1 MILLVNLSYCQLVKV
16 INNDTVVILPIQE
29 AKNINVIFLKLK
41 DSIASYKFDNER
53 IIDDFTK
60 YQIQKNKQTYKHIDN
75 IDSLKN
81 KLKTDSIYFH
91 KDIKSLKSEN
101 KLLRTFF
108 LIPYVV
114 LVFTAI
120 VGL

>member
-1 MILLVNLSYCQLVKV
+1 LSYCQLVKV